1 MPTHPKSQIALV
13 YLITAVIIGCVLYAA
28 WR

>member
-1 MPTHPKSQIALV
+1 MPTRTKPQIALV
-13 YLITAVIIGCVLYAA
+13 YLITAVIIGCMVYAA